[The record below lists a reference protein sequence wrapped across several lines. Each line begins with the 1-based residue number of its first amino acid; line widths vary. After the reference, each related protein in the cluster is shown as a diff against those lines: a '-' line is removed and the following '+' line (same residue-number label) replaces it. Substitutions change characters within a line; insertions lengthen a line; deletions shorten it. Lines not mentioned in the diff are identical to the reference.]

1 MSTTINVPAGPPTPP
16 PGGYGVVLR
25 NRKFLYLWFAQIF
38 SLIAINSTLT
48 MQLVLIERELQSAT
62 AQVGIVLAFNLPAVF
77 FSALSGVIV
86 DRYSKKW
93 IMFISSAARIG
104 TQLVLVLLVLLLLG
118 KKLDPLYFVPAMYI
132 VTFITSATGQFF
144 GPAEGGMIPFVVGRQ
159 GLLAG
164 NSLFGITLIA
174 VNAIAL
180 LVLGPLAIKLL
191 DYVPA
196 LFVAAL
202 MYCGATLFVALVP
215 RDPVRRAADEFHTTS
230 FYRSLWSEFLAGW
243 RYALSRPP
251 ILLALTQ
258 VSLVGL
264 MVSVMAAIGPGY
276 ARRVLGLE
284 PEDAV
289 FIFWPAGL
297 GLIIASLFVGRFG
310 ARFSRSTIAITGLF
324 TMGIGIAGLGIAP
337 GLITPS
343 MSLTAL
349 VTWFSLLSGVG
360 LALIQIPAQTVI
372 QEESSDEVRGRV
384 LTVQFTAGN
393 LIAVPLLLALGA
405 LADVAGIPAIT
416 AVAGLVILVG
426 GVLNLAYVITRRQYP
441 PRAKKSE
448 ASREIS
454 PH

>member
-1 MSTTINVPAGPPTPP
+1 VSAAINVPAGPPAPP

-25 NRKFLYLWFAQIF
+25 NRKFLYLWFAQIL
-38 SLIAINSTLT
+38 SLIAINSTVT

-62 AQVGIVLAFNLPAVF
+62 AQVGIVLAFNLPAAL

-93 IMFISSAARIG
+93 IMFVSSATRIV
-104 TQLVLVLLVLLLLG
+104 TQIVLVLLVFLMLG
-118 KKLDPLYFVPAMYI
+118 KKLDPLYFIPAMYI

-144 GPAEGGMIPFVVGRQ
+144 GPAEGGMIPMLVGRQ

-164 NSLFGITLIA
+164 NSLFGVTLIA
-174 VNAIAL
+174 VNAIGL
-180 LVLGPLAIKLL
+180 LVLGPLGIKLL

-196 LFVAAL
+196 LSIAVA
-202 MYCGATLFVALVP
+202 MYIGATIFVALVP
-215 RDPVRRAADEFHTTS
+215 RDPVRRVANEFHTTS
-230 FYRSLWSEFLAGW
+230 FYRSLWSELLAGW
-243 RYALSRPP
+243 RYALSRPS

-264 MVSVMAAIGPGY
+264 LVSVMASIGPGY

-289 FIFWPAGL
+289 YIFWPAGL
-297 GLIIASLFVGRFG
+297 GLVIASLLVGRFG
-310 ARFSRSTIAITGLF
+310 ARFSRNTIAITGLF

-337 GLITPS
+337 DLITPS
-343 MSLTAL
+343 LSLTVL
-349 VTWFSLLSGVG
+349 VAWFSLLSGIG

-384 LTVQFTAGN
+384 LTVQFTAGS
-393 LIAVPLLLALGA
+393 LVAVPPLLLLGA
-405 LADVAGIPAIT
+405 LADVIGIPAIT
-416 AVAGLVILVG
+416 AATGLVILVV
-426 GVLNLAYVITRRQYP
+426 GVLNLAYVISRRQYP
-441 PRAKKSE
+441 PRANEPK
-448 ASREIS
+448 APQEIS
-454 PH
+454 SH